1 MEKCL
6 DVSLPYVKKQVL
18 TQYPEFSTSWFE
30 NGSRGSG
37 FKNRVSWAL
46 NLQQTRHVAQ
56 DWGYHPWNFY
66 LIYTDLSISEKLPL
80 WKVLYLIFLF
90 IIGYNNISW
99 RPHSP
104 SPQNLRGH
112 DLSTPQDRRLCL
124 CVPTDLLFSDSLW
137 QRSMFQHLPSL
148 QLLNFLFLVFCQLF
162 TVGTVAFQTVL
173 SSPTTNKTNHI
184 SPMHLE
190 AKYSWQW
197 RWTKFAIDQ

>member
-104 SPQNLRGH
+104 LTSKSEGSRPLNPPRI
-112 DLSTPQDRRLCL
+112 DVYA
-124 CVPTDLLFSDSLW
+124 CVCPLTCCSLIVFDSV
-137 QRSMFQHLPSL
+137 RCSNTCLPSS
-148 QLLNFLFLVFCQLF
+148 F
-162 TVGTVAFQTVL
+162 
-173 SSPTTNKTNHI
+173 SI
-184 SPMHLE
+184 SCFW
-190 AKYSWQW
+190 S
-197 RWTKFAIDQ
+197 FANCSQSAL